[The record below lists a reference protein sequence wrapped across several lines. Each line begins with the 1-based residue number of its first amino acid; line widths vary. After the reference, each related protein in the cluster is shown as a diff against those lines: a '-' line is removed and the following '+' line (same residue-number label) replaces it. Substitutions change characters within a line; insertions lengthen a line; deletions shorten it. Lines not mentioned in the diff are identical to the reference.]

1 MWRSID
7 WKEWPRGALAK
18 GSGVLEE
25 AEGKN
30 GNVLIRQFNVFGS
43 DGEERR
49 DLR

>member
-7 WKEWPRGALAK
+7 W
-18 GSGVLEE
+18 SGVLEE
-25 AEGKN
+25 TEGKN